1 METTW
6 GSHPHRWAI
15 RWKIALQV
23 ILAMQ
28 STCPPSPAIVSWL
41 SIVAAQNA
49 RSTRTAPT
57 VTWENRAPKDWQLWS
72 LGDVPGFSNVLGL
85 FQVIMAKLEM
95 GIFSAKLL
103 KNQGEIGF
111 QSGMNLEGVTFET
124 YSTTC
129 DFFIEDLDMICQFF
143 QKFLVLSED
152 LTVSI

>member
-1 METTW
+1 M
-6 GSHPHRWAI
+6 GLSSPPVGHPMKDCSPGNPGYA
-15 RWKIALQV
+15 V
-23 ILAMQ
+23 NV
-28 STCPPSPAIVSWL
+28 STLTCNSVLVVDCCGPKCAVHQDSTNRYMRK
-41 SIVAAQNA
+41 SI
-49 RSTRTAPT
+49 
-57 VTWENRAPKDWQLWS
+57 NRAPKDWQLWS